1 MIVPSDM
8 INKIITFVIYIYYIG
23 RNYIIVHFKAKD
35 MRKPSVRKGNEMER
49 IRVKACFAAQHLNL
63 M

>member
-8 INKIITFVIYIYYIG
+8 INKIITFVINIYYIG

-35 MRKPSVRKGNEMER
+35 MRKLSVRKWNEMER
-49 IRVKACFAAQHLNL
+49 IRVKACYPAQDLNL